1 MKIYSLNCF
10 FAVMALSFITLPV
23 AAENNTLFNSNLSES
38 DKAIIASGKV
48 LIKSVN
54 SIKQLSLQ
62 SNSAIAQKAIA
73 TAKDLHPAYIAEII
87 QIRPYKGN
95 ENLLDNL
102 EKLIIDIPSYVGIP
116 YYSEHAESWYDLY
129 SSAKIL
135 SQTKTSDGIHILA
148 DLEMEPF
155 GTINTQIDTTK
166 ATDSFYYESMN
177 LNKLRYYDKFTC
189 VTPQKMKSI
198 IIAFKDGDNWI
209 LYGIGAVNAPS
220 IFFLRD
226 RVETSFMN
234 RIKTFCS
241 YFFEKL

>member
-1 MKIYSLNCF
+1 MKLHSLTCYF
-10 FAVMALSFITLPV
+10 TFIALLFVTLPV
-23 AAENNTLFNSNLSES
+23 AAENQTPFNSNLSES
-38 DKAIIASGKV
+38 DKAVIASGKV
-48 LIKSVN
+48 LIKN
-54 SIKQLSLQ
+54 IDSIKQLSLQ
-62 SNSAIAQKAIA
+62 SNSSIAQKAIS
-73 TAKDLHPAYIAEII
+73 TAKNLHPAYIAEII
-87 QIRPYKGN
+87 QVRPYKGN